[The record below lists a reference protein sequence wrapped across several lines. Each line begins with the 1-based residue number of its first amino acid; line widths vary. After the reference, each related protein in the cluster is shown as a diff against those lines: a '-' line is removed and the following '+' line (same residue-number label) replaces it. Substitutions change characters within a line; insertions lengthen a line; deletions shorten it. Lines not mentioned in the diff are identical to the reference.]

1 MRGNCVEPPS
11 TFDGTT
17 SYWVYSQSF
26 MVKGEDGK
34 RHKGADTRLVS
45 CLPDDDV
52 EFGDQVEFNSLYPY
66 EGNIRYV
73 HGRVI
78 VKHIRSAE
86 SDLPVLPYVP
96 FGAG

>member
-11 TFDGTT
+11 TFNGATK
-17 SYWVYSQSF
+17 YWVYSQSF
-26 MVKGEDGK
+26 MVQGEDGK
-34 RHKGADTRLVS
+34 RHKGADTRLVE

-52 EFGDQVEFNSLYPY
+52 EFGDEVEFKSAYP
-66 EGNIRYV
+66 EQGYV
-73 HGRVI
+73 HDRVI